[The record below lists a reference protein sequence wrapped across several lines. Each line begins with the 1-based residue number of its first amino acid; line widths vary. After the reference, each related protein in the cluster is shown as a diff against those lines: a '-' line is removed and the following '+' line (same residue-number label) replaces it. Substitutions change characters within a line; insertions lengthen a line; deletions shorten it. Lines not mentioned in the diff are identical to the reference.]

1 MKSLADTLCIG
12 FFSCLPYRYTA
23 PLGFLPMTHS
33 SSPFT
38 RRHVLF
44 ACAILCTLLWGSS
57 YPAIKSGY
65 SLLGIARDNIPAQML
80 FAGYRFLL
88 AGAFLLLFAKL
99 TGKSLAIA
107 SAKHWRQVT
116 ILGLTQTTVQY
127 VFFYI
132 GLAYATGVKASI
144 LNATGTF
151 FSVLLAHFIYHND
164 RLTQRKVL
172 GCLVGFFGVMI
183 VNFNK
188 SLLDF
193 DMSLQG
199 EGFIVIAAFT
209 LAAASIYGKRISQH
223 MDVLIMTAWQL
234 TLGGA
239 ALMLL
244 GWATGGSLNNFDW
257 QSTLL
262 LIYLALLSSAAFA
275 LWGTLLKYN
284 PVGMVTIFNFLVPVF
299 GVALSAIFLGET
311 IMEWKY
317 LIALMLVCGGIFLVT
332 RIPDKR

>member
-1 MKSLADTLCIG
+1 MNN
-12 FFSCLPYRYTA
+12 TA
-23 PLGFLPMTHS
+23 R
-33 SSPFT
+33 SPFT
-38 RRHVLF
+38 RRDILF
-44 ACAILCTLLWGSS
+44 LCATLCTLLWGSS

-65 SLLGIARDNIPAQML
+65 AMLEIARDNIPAQLL

-88 AGAFLLLFAKL
+88 AGIFLLLFAKL
-99 TGKSLAIA
+99 SGKSLAVA
-107 SAKHWRQVT
+107 NATQWRQIS
-116 ILGLTQTTVQY
+116 ILGLTQTTIQY

-164 RLTQRKVL
+164 RLTHAKIL
-172 GCLVGFFGVMI
+172 GCLVGFAGVMI
-183 VNFNK
+183 VNVNNTV
-188 SLLDF
+188 LDF
-193 DMSLQG
+193 EVSLRG
-199 EGFIVIAAFT
+199 EGFIVIAAFV
-209 LAAASIYGKRISQH
+209 LAAASIYGKRISQQ

-234 TLGGA
+234 AIGGL
-239 ALMLL
+239 ALMIL
-244 GWATGGSLNNFDW
+244 GWSTGGTLSNFDW

-299 GVALSAIFLGET
+299 GVALSAVFLGET

-317 LIALMLVCGGIFLVT
+317 LIALILVCSGIFLVT
-332 RIPDKR
+332 RLPGRKTF

>member
-1 MKSLADTLCIG
+1 MSN
-12 FFSCLPYRYTA
+12 
-23 PLGFLPMTHS
+23 S
-33 SSPFT
+33 SSFFT
-38 RRHVLF
+38 RREILF
-44 ACAILCTLLWGSS
+44 LCATLCTLLWGSS

-65 SLLGIARDNIPAQML
+65 AMLDIARNDIPAQML

-88 AGAFLLLFAKL
+88 AGIFLLFLCKL
-99 TGKSLAIA
+99 TGKALTGINL
-107 SAKHWRQVT
+107 KQWRQ
-116 ILGLTQTTVQY
+116 ISIMGLTQTTVQY

-132 GLAYATGVKASI
+132 GLAHATGVKASI

-164 RLTQRKVL
+164 RLNHRKVL
-172 GCLVGFFGVMI
+172 GCLAGFVGVMV
-183 VNFNK
+183 VNFNN
-188 SLLDF
+188 SALDF
-193 DMSLQG
+193 EVTLEG

-234 TLGGA
+234 AIGGL

-244 GWATGGSLNNFDW
+244 GWATGGSLKNFDI

-284 PVGMVTIFNFLVPVF
+284 PVGMVSIFNFLVPVF

-317 LIALMLVCGGIFLVT
+317 LIALVLVCGGIFLVT
-332 RIPDKR
+332 RVPRHQK

>member
-1 MKSLADTLCIG
+1 MNNTTDSI
-12 FFSCLPYRYTA
+12 
-23 PLGFLPMTHS
+23 
-33 SSPFT
+33 FT
-38 RRHVLF
+38 RRYVLF
-44 ACAILCTLLWGSS
+44 LCATLCTLLWGSS
-57 YPAIKSGY
+57 YPAIKNGY
-65 SLLGIARDNIPAQML
+65 AMLGIARDNIPAQML

-88 AGAFLLLFAKL
+88 AGIFLLLFAKL
-99 TGKSLAIA
+99 TGKSLAVA
-107 SAKHWRQVT
+107 NAKQWRQIS

-144 LNATGTF
+144 LNATATF
-151 FSVLLAHFIYHND
+151 FSVLLAHFIYQND
-164 RLTQRKVL
+164 RLNHSKIL
-172 GCLVGFFGVMI
+172 GCLVGFIGVMI

-188 SLLDF
+188 SALDF
-193 DMSLQG
+193 DVSLYG
-199 EGFIVIAAFT
+199 EGFIIIAAFT

-234 TLGGA
+234 AIGGF
-239 ALMLL
+239 ALMIL
-244 GWATGGSLNNFDW
+244 GWATGGSLDNFDW

-262 LIYLALLSSAAFA
+262 LIYLALLSSTAFA

-299 GVALSAIFLGET
+299 GVALSAIFLGES

-317 LIALMLVCGGIFLVT
+317 LIALVLVCSGIFLVT
-332 RIPDKR
+332 RLPRFQR

>member
-1 MKSLADTLCIG
+1 
-12 FFSCLPYRYTA
+12 
-23 PLGFLPMTHS
+23 MTHS

-38 RRHVLF
+38 RRDVLF
-44 ACAILCTLLWGSS
+44 ACAVLCTLLWGSS

-65 SLLGIARDNIPAQML
+65 VLLGIDRDNIPAQIL

-88 AGAFLLLFAKL
+88 AGVFLLLFAKL
-99 TGKSLAIA
+99 AGKSLAIGN
-107 SAKHWRQVT
+107 AKHWRQVC
-116 ILGLTQTTVQY
+116 ILGLAQTTVQY

-164 RLTQRKVL
+164 RLNHRKAL

-188 SLLDF
+188 NLLDF

-199 EGFIVIAAFT
+199 EGFIVIAALT

-234 TLGGA
+234 TIGGI

-244 GWATGGSLNNFDW
+244 GWVTGGTLNNLDW

-317 LIALMLVCGGIFLVT
+317 LIALVLVCGGIFLVT
-332 RIPDKR
+332 RTPNNR